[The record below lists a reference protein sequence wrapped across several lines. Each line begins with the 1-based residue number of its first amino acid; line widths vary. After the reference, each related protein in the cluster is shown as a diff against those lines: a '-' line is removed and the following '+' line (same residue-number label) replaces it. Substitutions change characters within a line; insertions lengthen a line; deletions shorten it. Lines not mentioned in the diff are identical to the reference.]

1 MNDRPSLFQFSQGR
15 HRDVRLIAG
24 IDLAQPF
31 LTNHA
36 AIGLDEVGPAAA
48 DYPLVFLK
56 DAESG
61 RLRLTALFGLTPGLN
76 TYVFNDMWQAVYLPL
91 AISAAPFC
99 LAGPQHTLCIDERSP
114 RVTTDTGDA
123 LFHDD
128 GSETATLERI
138 RSTLGQLAEGQK
150 AADGLVDTLL
160 TLDLLRPLTVAAQFV
175 TGAEQEIQGLYSINP
190 QLLRQLESAALLDLH
205 AHDHL
210 PAVYTI
216 IQSLN
221 QFNRI
226 RQLHN
231 LGSGP
236 EITAFRFVMGST

>member
-1 MNDRPSLFQFSQGR
+1 MNGRASLFQFSPQR

-48 DYPLVFLK
+48 DYPLLFLK
-56 DAESG
+56 DADSG
-61 RLRLTALFGLTPGLN
+61 RLRLVALFGIAPGQN
-76 TYVFNDMWQAVYLPL
+76 TYVFNDMWQAAYLPV
-91 AISAAPFC
+91 AISAAPFR
-99 LAGPQHTLCIDERSP
+99 LAGPDQSLCIDENSP

-123 LFHDD
+123 LFLDD
-128 GSETATLERI
+128 GGESDTLVQI
-138 RSTLGQLAEGQK
+138 RLALDRLKEGQK
-150 AADGLVDTLL
+150 AADGLIDTLL
-160 TLDLLRPLTVAAQFV
+160 VLDLLRPLMVTAQFV
-175 TGAEQEIQGLYSINP
+175 SGVEQEIQGLYSISP
-190 QLLRQLESAALLDLH
+190 QILSRIEPAALLDLH
-205 AHDHL
+205 TRDQL
-210 PAVYTI
+210 PAIYAI

-231 LGSGP
+231 LGGEP
-236 EITAFRFVMGST
+236 EISAFTMAMGSA

>member
-1 MNDRPSLFQFSQGR
+1 MTGRASLFQFSQER

-48 DYPLVFLK
+48 DYPLLFLK
-56 DAESG
+56 DADSG
-61 RLRLTALFGLTPGLN
+61 RLRLAAMFGMAPGQN
-76 TYVFNDMWQAVYLPL
+76 TYVFNDMWQAVYLPA

-99 LAGPQHTLCIDERSP
+99 LAGPQHCLCIDEASP
-114 RVTTDTGDA
+114 RVTTDAGDA
-123 LFHDD
+123 LFRED
-128 GSETATLERI
+128 GSESATLERI
-138 RSTLGQLAEGQK
+138 RSALDRLAEGQK
-150 AADGLVDTLL
+150 AADGLIDALL
-160 TLDLLRPLTVAAQFV
+160 ALDLLRPLIV
-175 TGAEQEIQGLYSINP
+175 TAHFISGAEQEIQGLYSISP
-190 QLLRQLESAALLDLH
+190 QLLSRIAPAALLDLH
-205 AHDHL
+205 ARDHL
-210 PAVYTI
+210 PAIYAI

-231 LGSGP
+231 LGTEP
-236 EITAFRFVMGST
+236 EISAFQMTMGST

>member
-1 MNDRPSLFQFSQGR
+1 MTGRASLFQFSQER

-48 DYPLVFLK
+48 DYPLLFLK

-61 RLRLTALFGLTPGLN
+61 RLRLAALFGLAPGQN

-99 LAGPQHTLCIDERSP
+99 LAGPQHALCIDEQNP
-114 RVTTDTGDA
+114 RVTTDIGDA

-128 GSETATLERI
+128 GSESATLERI
-138 RSTLGQLAEGQK
+138 RSALDRLAEGQK
-150 AADGLVDTLL
+150 AADGLIDTLL
-160 TLDLLRPLTVAAQFV
+160 ALDLLRPLTVAAQFV
-175 TGAEQEIQGLYSINP
+175 SGAEQKIQGLYSISP
-190 QLLRQLESAALLDLH
+190 QLLSRLEPAALIGLH
-205 AHDHL
+205 AQDQL
-210 PAVYTI
+210 PAVYAI

-236 EITAFRFVMGST
+236 EITAFQFVMGST

>member
-1 MNDRPSLFQFSQGR
+1 LNDRPSLFQLSPQR

-61 RLRLTALFGLTPGLN
+61 RLRLAALFGLTSGQN
-76 TYVFNDMWQAVYLPL
+76 TYVFNGLWQAVYLPL

-123 LFHDD
+123 LFRDD
-128 GSETATLERI
+128 GSESATLTQVRT
-138 RSTLGQLAEGQK
+138 SLGRLAEGQK
-150 AADGLVDTLL
+150 AADRLIDKLLSIDLV
-160 TLDLLRPLTVAAQFV
+160 RPLVVTAQFV
-175 TGAEQEIQGLYSINP
+175 SEAEQEIQGLYSINP
-190 QLLRQLESAALLDLH
+190 QLLGQLDSAALLGLH
-205 AHDHL
+205 AQDQL

-236 EITAFRFVMGST
+236 EITAFQLVMGST